1 MHVRFTILIDHRRY
15 CCLYVVNLE
24 RVGVGPGVVVDL
36 ESLVVDDE
44 GVAGG
49 DDQVV
54 VPVQLVK
61 LHPDHWV
68 VPRILQHK

>member
-1 MHVRFTILIDHRRY
+1 MYVRFTTLIDHRRY
-15 CCLYVVNLE
+15 CYLYVVNLE

-36 ESLVVDDE
+36 EPLVVDDE

-54 VPVQLVK
+54 VPV
-61 LHPDHWV
+61 
-68 VPRILQHK
+68 